1 MTRHT
6 LKRRE
11 FLKAGL
17 SGSAALA
24 AGVALPAGAFAAT
37 QRDLILRSIPAT
49 GEQLPVIG
57 LGTNAYGVATAEEM
71 APLREVLREMPRL
84 GGTLVDTAHVYG
96 RSEKVIG
103 EIVEALGNRDELFIA
118 TKTPLRDEIPDVPDA
133 IEECFRRLR
142 VDMIDLL
149 QVHNLHEIDRQVP
162 YFVAEKER
170 GRVRYIGASTSSHGQ
185 YDDFIAA
192 MRRHPFDFIQV
203 NYSID
208 DRDSAERILP
218 LAREL
223 GMAVLINMPFGG
235 RRGAAGTFSRVGN
248 RPLPDWADEIDAASW
263 AQVFLKYVVSH
274 PAVTAAIPG
283 TTRPSHLLDNQA
295 AGRGRLPDAELRR
308 EIERYWDALET

>member
-1 MTRHT
+1 MHQRVD
-6 LKRRE
+6 RRKI
-11 FLKAGL
+11 LSVGLAGV
-17 SGSAALA
+17 SALLVTKGATQVALA
-24 AGVALPAGAFAAT
+24 GAT
-37 QRDLILRSIPAT
+37 GDSILRTIPSS

-57 LGTNAYGVATAEEM
+57 LGTNAYGVSTAEEM

-96 RSEKVIG
+96 RSEEVIG
-103 EIVEALGNRDELFIA
+103 EIVEDLGNRDELFIA
-118 TKTPLRDEIPDVPDA
+118 TKTPIRGEMPDVQGA
-133 IEECFRRLR
+133 IDECFRRLR
-142 VDMIDLL
+142 VDTLDLL
-149 QVHNLHEIDRQVP
+149 QVHNLHEIDRQMP

-170 GRVRYIGASTSSHGQ
+170 GRVRYIGASTSSQEQ
-185 YDDFIAA
+185 YEDFIAA

-208 DRDSAERILP
+208 DRASAERVLP

-235 RRGAAGTFSRVGN
+235 RRGAVGTFSRVAN
-248 RPLPDWADEIDAASW
+248 RPLPEWTDEIDAASW

-283 TTRPSHLLDNQA
+283 TTRPSHLADNQA
-295 AGRGRLPDAELRR
+295 AGRGRLPDAELRS
-308 EIERYWDALET
+308 EIERYWDTLES

>member
-1 MTRHT
+1 MRRHIH
-6 LKRRE
+6 KRRE

-17 SGSAALA
+17 AGSAALA
-24 AGVALPAGAFAAT
+24 ASVALPADAFAAT
-37 QRDLILRSIPAT
+37 QRDLILRPIPAS

-57 LGTNAYGVATAEEM
+57 LGTNAYGVDTAEEM
-71 APLREVLREMPRL
+71 APLREVLREMPQL

-96 RSEKVIG
+96 RSEEVIG
-103 EIVEALGNRDELFIA
+103 EIVEDLGNRDELFIA
-118 TKTPLRDEIPDVPDA
+118 TKTPIRGEMPDVQAA
-133 IEECFRRLR
+133 IDECFRRLR
-142 VDMIDLL
+142 MDTLDLL
-149 QVHNLHEIDRQVP
+149 QVHNLHEIERQVP
-162 YFVAEKER
+162 YFIAEKER
-170 GRVRYIGASTSSHGQ
+170 GRVRYIGASTSSEVQ
-185 YDDFIAA
+185 YEDFIAA

-208 DRDSAERILP
+208 DRASAERILP

-235 RRGAAGTFSRVGN
+235 RRGAAGTFSRVAN

-283 TTRPSHLLDNQA
+283 TTRPTHLADNQA
-295 AGRGRLPDAELRR
+295 AGRGRLPDTDLRR
-308 EIERYWDALET
+308 EIERYWDAQET